1 MSFNAQLIEQSL
13 RKPALKELK
22 AVVGGAVTLL
32 SLLGSMLWLV
42 FVQYFF

>member
-1 MSFNAQLIEQSL
+1 MSVNARLIEQSL
-13 RKPALKELK
+13 RKPVLKELE
-22 AVVGGAVTLL
+22 AVAGGTVTLL